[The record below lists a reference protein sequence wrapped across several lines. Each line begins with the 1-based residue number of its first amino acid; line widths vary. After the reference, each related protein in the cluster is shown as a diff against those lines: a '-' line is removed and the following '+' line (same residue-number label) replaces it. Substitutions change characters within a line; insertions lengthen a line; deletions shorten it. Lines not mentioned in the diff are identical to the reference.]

1 MTVLLTG
8 AHGTVGTAVTAATSA
23 YDHVL
28 LDREPAPDELGDG
41 SPHPHRDR
49 ETVVVG
55 WAQTA
60 QSRPSRTP

>member
-8 AHGTVGTAVTAATSA
+8 AHGTVGTAVTATSA

-28 LDREPAPDELGDG
+28 LDREPAPTNSVTGARTHTAIARL
-41 SPHPHRDR
+41 SSS
-49 ETVVVG
+49 T